1 MTRIA
6 MGLALAAI
14 VAALVLTSG
23 PTTLQSVAAAETDV
37 SAAAEGVFPS
47 GSTFAGVS
55 LQGSTFG
62 IGVVI
67 SATGSAVG
75 EFQTVL
81 LGTTLLGG
89 ARSIALD
96 GAVTSGGLN
105 LDGSA
110 TFTGTGRLD
119 LGDGSLPTNVPFTA
133 TVTTGGLQLTIGS
146 TALPTQSLG
155 AGSIAIQ

>member
-1 MTRIA
+1 
-6 MGLALAAI
+6 MGGALAA
-14 VAALVLTSG
+14 VVVALVLTSG
-23 PTTLQSVAAAETDV
+23 PSTLRTVAAAETDV

-55 LQGSTFG
+55 LQGSTFA

-67 SATGSAVG
+67 SATGTAVG

-81 LGTTLLGG
+81 LGTSLLGG
-89 ARSIALD
+89 PRSIALD

-133 TVTTGGLQLTIGS
+133 TVTTGGLQLTVGA
-146 TALPTQSLG
+146 TALPTQTLG